1 VVFLLSVS
9 KEAAMTRPPERPRN
23 ERPRKVRSRNERPTN
38 ERSQRNPARRNATRR
53 DHPARKRM
61 RRLDILVGSGVI
73 IAALAATWA
82 LIQPDI
88 EHTEPSG
95 NTVVTFL
102 GNSFTGGSLMDSG
115 PNSRWPAIVSKKLDL
130 SDVVITADA
139 SGYVTRGVGFATYGD
154 LADDVPEDS
163 AAVVILGS
171 DDDANKP
178 YEKIKAAVLATFA
191 TIHARAPH
199 ARILAIATFW
209 VNKHP
214 PKGIITS
221 RDAVRDAAKQ
231 AGVMFADP
239 IAEGWMVDD
248 PSKTIGGDGLHP
260 TDTGQRELAERLE
273 PLLAELLKQP
283 AP

>member
-9 KEAAMTRPPERPRN
+9 EEAAMTRPHERPEH
-23 ERPRKVRSRNERPTN
+23 ERPQPGS
-38 ERSQRNPARRNATRR
+38 TRDR
-53 DHPARKRM
+53 PARKRM
-61 RRLDILVGSGVI
+61 RRLDILLGCGVV
-73 IAALAATWA
+73 IAALAATWG
-82 LIQPDI
+82 LIQPEI
-88 EHTEPSG
+88 EHTEPPG
-95 NTVVTFL
+95 NTLVTYL

-115 PNSRWPAIVSKKLDL
+115 PNSRWPAIVSKQLDL
-130 SDVVITADA
+130 SDVVITSDA
-139 SGYVTRGVGFATYGD
+139 SGYVTRGVGFANYGD

-178 YEKIKAAVLATFA
+178 YAKIKSAALATFA
-191 TIHARAPH
+191 TIRARAPH

-239 IAEGWMVDD
+239 IGGGWMVDD
-248 PSKTIGGDGLHP
+248 PSKTIGADGLHP
-260 TDTGQRELAERLE
+260 TDAGQKELAERIE
-273 PLLAELLKQP
+273 PLVAELLKQP